1 MSRAFICGCAGLGL
15 GAEERAF
22 IRDADPWGLILFRRN
37 VETPDQVS
45 RLTAAFRDISG
56 RADAPVLVDQEGG
69 RVQRLGP
76 PHWPKYP
83 AASLFR
89 RLANNA
95 FEQASLVRLAARLM
109 AHDLRAVGITVDC
122 LPVLDVPSPGGHS
135 VIGDRAY
142 ADDAVNVALLGRAAA
157 EGLIAGGVLPVVK
170 HMPGHGRAGADSHLE
185 LPVVVA
191 SLVELEAADFLPFR
205 MLSDMPLAMTAHVV
219 FRAVDPDGPAT
230 TSRKVVR
237 DVMRGHIGYE
247 GLIITDDLSMK
258 ALSGGFTG
266 RTRAAF
272 RAGVDMA
279 LHCNGDLAEARQVA
293 EGVPPLR
300 GKALRRA
307 DAALARIRHVP
318 EPLDVSAARA
328 YLAAALSRLG

>member
-1 MSRAFICGCAGLGL
+1 
-15 GAEERAF
+15 
-22 IRDADPWGLILFRRN
+22 
-37 VETPDQVS
+37 
-45 RLTAAFRDISG
+45 
-56 RADAPVLVDQEGG
+56 
-69 RVQRLGP
+69 
-76 PHWPKYP
+76 
-83 AASLFR
+83 
-89 RLANNA
+89 
-95 FEQASLVRLAARLM
+95 M

-122 LPVLDVPSPGGHS
+122 LPVLDVPAPGGHS

-142 ADDAVNVALLGRAAA
+142 GGDAAMVARLGRAAA

-185 LPVVVA
+185 LPVVTA
-191 SLVELEAADFLPFR
+191 PRAELEAADFPPFR
-205 MLSDMPLAMTAHVV
+205 MLADMPLAMTAHVV
-219 FRAVDPDGPAT
+219 FQAIDPTAPAT
-230 TSRKVVR
+230 TSRKMVR
-237 DVMRGHIGYE
+237 DVMRGHIGFD

-279 LHCNGDLAEARQVA
+279 LHCNGNLAEARQVV

-307 DAALARIRHVP
+307 DAALARIRHDP
-318 EPLDVSAARA
+318 EPLDVEAARA
-328 YLAAALSRLG
+328 YLAAALARLG